1 MGRQRFLEM
10 KGKAVTIKTDT
21 QTLYLLKETEKFI
34 YNLGKNICREYFIV
48 NSIQNKYRASQKYK
62 DKLFFFFTIRQKM
75 WTLHKKRY
83 MIGEYA
89 PEKVLDSSC

>member
-62 DKLFFFFTIRQKM
+62 DKHFFFFLQLGKRCGLFT
-75 WTLHKKRY
+75 KKD
-83 MIGEYA
+83 I
-89 PEKVLDSSC
+89 